1 MDNQVKP
8 ADYVIMA
15 SGAVA
20 VIFSFFDWY
29 SADGGFSINGWD
41 TDLTFPLGTYIP
53 VIGLILA
60 GHVALSRF
68 ANVNFPDRVLGFTW
82 TQIHLVLAIFAGLLA
97 LGFLILDPFGSFG
110 GGIDRGIGLWLSIA
124 AAIGLVVGAV
134 LEYVEGESA
143 VAPGSAPPTP
153 F

>member
-1 MDNQVKP
+1 VDKQVKP
-8 ADYVIMA
+8 SDIVIMA

-20 VIFSFFDWY
+20 IIFSFLPWFTAPEGLGSD
-29 SADGGFSINGWD
+29 INGWS

-53 VIGLILA
+53 IIGLILG

-68 ANVNFPDRVLGFTW
+68 ANVSFPERILGFSW
-82 TQIHLVLAIFAGLLA
+82 PQIHLVLAIFAGLLA
-97 LGFLILDPFGSFG
+97 LGWLIIDSG
-110 GGIDRGIGLWLSIA
+110 GADKGIGLWLSVL

-143 VAPGSAPPTP
+143 VAPGAAPPQP